1 MKKKVLL
8 IILVSTLILILIF
21 LSINKQEIIDSNSI
35 RSIDV
40 SDNDIVIY
48 TNLPKYRSIDG
59 SAVSTN
65 SDDPDIMDVRI
76 FTKFDLSMKNNNS
89 VNIAPVVT
97 EFKKINIINKYG
109 NIIYSMNVYNP

>member
-1 MKKKVLL
+1 MKKKELL
-8 IILVSTLILILIF
+8 IILVSTLILVLIF
-21 LSINKQEIIDSNSI
+21 FNVNNQEIIDSNSI
-35 RSIDV
+35 KSIDV

-48 TNLPKYRSIDG
+48 TNLPKYRSVDG

-89 VNIAPVVT
+89 VTIVPIVT
-97 EFKKINIINKYG
+97 ELKKINVINKYG
-109 NIIYSMNVYNP
+109 NIIYSVNVYNP